1 MWFVDVDQPQRNL
14 WDSGMAEESRI
25 FRLAPGSELRLEGS
39 SSRWTV
45 LAHIDRVV
53 LLRRIES

>member
-25 FRLAPGSELRLEGS
+25 FTLAPGSEVWMSGS
-39 SSRWTV
+39 SVRWSV

-53 LLRRIES
+53 LLRRIEA